1 MQAKIT
7 ETLVKKLPLESKPYE
22 VVDTELK
29 GFILRVQP
37 TGSKSYYFAYRNAA
51 NLKSRIKIGLSS
63 NLSVAQA
70 RNLAED
76 HAASVIKGSDVQ
88 QAKKDE
94 KLKAAQIRDR
104 TLGRFLENHYGPWVL
119 QNKKSGVR
127 TIAGIKRNFSDLF
140 DLPLN
145 KVSVLLLEQWRTE
158 RLRNGKKASTINRD
172 ITALRGLLSRAL
184 EWEAI
189 EEHPLKRL
197 RQLPTDSSP
206 NVRYLSPEE
215 EERLMASLLA
225 RDNELKEARARG
237 NEFRRVRGYEG
248 LPDLHLVTYADRLI
262 PMVLL
267 SLKTGIRQGEAFDLR
282 WRDISFEEN
291 LITIRAENAK
301 SNKTR
306 HIPLSPSARN
316 AIEDWKSQMEA
327 DDESALVFPGKD
339 GNRLDNVKK
348 SWAAVLSAAK
358 IKKFRW
364 HDMRHDFASKLVM
377 KGVPLNTVRDLCG
390 HADIA
395 TTLRYAHLA
404 PEHKAEAIALLG

>member
-7 ETLVKKLPLESKPYE
+7 ETLVKKLEVDSKPYE
-22 VVDTELK
+22 VVDTMLK

-37 TGSKSYYFAYRNAA
+37 TGTKSYYFAYRNAA
-51 NLKSRIKIGLSS
+51 NLKTRIKIGPAS
-63 NLSVAQA
+63 NLTVAQA
-70 RNLAED
+70 RSLAEG

-94 KLKAAQIRDR
+94 KLKAAQVRER
-104 TLGRFLENHYGPWVL
+104 TLGRFLEKHYGPWVL
-119 QNKKSGVR
+119 QNKKSGAR
-127 TIAGIKRNFSDLF
+127 TVEGIKRNFSDLF
-140 DLPLN
+140 DRPIS
-145 KVSVLLLEQWRTE
+145 KISVLVLEQWRTE
-158 RLRNGKKASTINRD
+158 RLKVGTKPSTVNRD
-172 ITALRGLLSRAL
+172 ITALRGLITKAL

-189 EEHPLKRL
+189 DEHPLKRL
-197 RQLPTDSSP
+197 KQLPTDNSP

-215 EERLMASLLA
+215 EQRLMASLLA
-225 RDNELKEARARG
+225 RDAELKDARARG
-237 NEFRRVRGYEG
+237 NDFRKTRGYEP
-248 LPDLHLVTYADRLI
+248 LPDLYESTYADRLI

-282 WRDISFEEN
+282 WSDISFEKN

-306 HIPLSPSARN
+306 HIPLSPSARE
-316 AIEDWKSQMEA
+316 ALQSWQAQTETKED
-327 DDESALVFPGKD
+327 DDLVFPGKD
-339 GNRLDNVKK
+339 GSRLDNVKK
-348 SWAAVLSAAK
+348 SWNGVLSAAK
-358 IKKFRW
+358 IKNFRW

-390 HADIA
+390 HADIS